1 MEWRRTKI
9 LRRIF
14 KMINFKLYRATIAG
28 NNKNNFYPTEV
39 KITSTNIMADV
50 VRFDHVGAKFK
61 DFVRKNENFIESN
74 VIIMDCDNDHS
85 ENPDDWI
92 TPEKLHE
99 KIPDVSFIA
108 VSSKNNMKPKGNFSA
123 RPRHHYYFPTCT
135 VITDSIKYSYLKR
148 KLQNKFPFFDK
159 NALDSARFI
168 FGVENSNIKIFE
180 GTTTIDKFINIQQ
193 SSNHSADSKND
204 YEDTLLSFENERS
217 LIREGNRNN
226 TLFRKSLCAFKRF
239 GNSPKAY
246 ELIHATKEKIFPPLD
261 ESESVNTIKSALK
274 KYNEIAQQDDYV
286 PPDKYNELRTKNISL
301 IPSDFSETGQAKIFV
316 QENKDKLIFNYS
328 TGYMFFNG
336 SYWEDG
342 KVYSQKLVHNLTE
355 RQLSE
360 TKIKIK
366 KLQEQIKSCPEQ
378 KEIILNYIAQLQV
391 YEKFIISCRNS
402 NRIKAT
408 LRESI
413 PDLSIN
419 INNLN
424 RDPYLLNMPSGT
436 YNLRTSELQPH
447 SPTDYITK
455 QTAVDISDVGF
466 DIWITCLQTIFK
478 NDTEL
483 INYFQEILGLI
494 LIGEVKVESLII
506 CQGDGSNGKTT
517 LWNVISRVLGDYCGT
532 ISADTLTAN
541 CRRNI
546 KPELAELQGKRLVIA
561 PELEEGVRLSTSTL
575 KQICSRDRITAEKK
589 FKAPF
594 AFKPSHQIVLY
605 TNPLPNVGS
614 IDEGTWRRIILIP
627 FNARFSG
634 DNEIKNY
641 EEYLFN
647 NAGGAILKWMVEGSK
662 KCIDNDFK
670 LHRPAAVT
678 NAINNYRY
686 ETDWLAQFIEDCC
699 EVDTTASVSSSELF
713 RTYSAYCFSIHE
725 FTHRQKDFNAALKL
739 KGFIKKKT
747 NKCNVFLG
755 IKLKPDNTF

>member
-1 MEWRRTKI
+1 
-9 LRRIF
+9 
-14 KMINFKLYRATIAG
+14 MINFKLYRATTAG

-39 KITSTNIMADV
+39 NVTSADTIKEV
-50 VRFDHVGAKFK
+50 VRFDHVGAKFR
-61 DFVRKNENFIESN
+61 DSIRKNENFLESN

-85 ENPDDWI
+85 ENPNDWI

-108 VSSKNNMKPKGNFSA
+108 VSSKSNMKPKGNFSA
-123 RPRHHYYFPTCT
+123 RPRHHYYFPTSKL
-135 VITDSIKYSYLKR
+135 ITDSTEYSNLKR
-148 KLQNKFPFFDK
+148 KLQTKFPFFDK

-168 FGVENSNIKIFE
+168 FGVENSTIMIFE
-180 GTTTIDKFINIQQ
+180 GATTIDKFINIQQ
-193 SSNHSADSKND
+193 PSTYSVDIEND
-204 YEDTLLSFENERS
+204 YEDILQSFENERS
-217 LIREGNRNN
+217 TIREGNRNN
-226 TLFRKSLCAFKRF
+226 TLFHTALTAFVRF
-239 GNSPKAY
+239 GNASSAY
-246 ELIHATKEKIFPPLD
+246 ELINSTLKKFSPLLD
-261 ESESVNTIKSALK
+261 KSEADNTIRSALK
-274 KYNEIAQQDDYV
+274 KYNEIVLQDNYV
-286 PPDKYNELRTKNISL
+286 PPDKYNTLKEKNTNL
-301 IPSDFSETGQAKIFV
+301 KPKDFSDIGQAKIFV
-316 QENKDKLIFNYS
+316 QENKEKLLFTYA

-342 KVYSQKLVHNLTE
+342 KIHSQRLVHELTE
-355 RQLSE
+355 RQLVE
-360 TKIKIK
+360 VKLLIK
-366 KLQEQIKSCPEQ
+366 KLEEQSQLHPNK
-378 KEIILNYIAQLQV
+378 KEDFSLYLTLAHKH
-391 YEKFIISCRNS
+391 EKFIISCRNS
-402 NRIKAT
+402 TRIKST
-408 LRESI
+408 LNESI
-413 PDLSIN
+413 PDLAISISDFDKN
-419 INNLN
+419 
-424 RDPYLLNMPSGT
+424 PYLLNMPSGT
-436 YNLRTSELQPH
+436 YNLKTSELQPH

-466 DIWITCLQTIFK
+466 DIWITCLQTIFQ

-546 KPELAELQGKRLVIA
+546 KPELAELQGKRLVVA

-575 KQICSRDRITAEKK
+575 KQICSRDKITAEKK
-589 FKAPF
+589 FKDPF

-647 NAGGAILKWMVEGSK
+647 HAGGAILKWMVEGSK

-699 EVDTTASVSSSELF
+699 EIDNTASVSSSELF

-755 IKLKPDNTF
+755 IKLKSDNTF

>member
-1 MEWRRTKI
+1 
-9 LRRIF
+9 
-14 KMINFKLYRATIAG
+14 MINFKLYRATTAG
-28 NNKNNFYPTEV
+28 NNKNNFYPTEINV
-39 KITSTNIMADV
+39 TSTDIMKSV

-61 DFVRKNENFIESN
+61 DFIRKNENFIESN

-92 TPEKLHE
+92 TPKKLHE
-99 KIPDVSFIA
+99 KIPDVPFIA
-108 VSSKNNMKPKGNFSA
+108 ASSKSNMKPKGNFSA
-123 RPRHHYYFPTCT
+123 RPRHHYYLPTGKM
-135 VITDSIKYSYLKR
+135 ITASTEYSNLKR
-148 KLQNKFPFFDK
+148 KLQAKFPFFDK

-168 FGVENSNIKIFE
+168 FGVENSNIETFE
-180 GTTTIDKFINIQQ
+180 GTTTIDELLNDPQ
-193 SSNHSADSKND
+193 SSIYSADTEND
-204 YEDTLLSFENERS
+204 YENILQSFENERS
-217 LIREGNRNN
+217 TIREGNRNN
-226 TLFRKSLCAFKRF
+226 TLFHTALNAFIRF
-239 GNSPKAY
+239 GNAPPAY
-246 ELIHATKEKIFPPLD
+246 ELINNTLKQFSPLLD
-261 ESESVNTIKSALK
+261 KSEADNTIRSALK
-274 KYNEIAQQDDYV
+274 KYNEISLHDNYV
-286 PPDKYNELRTKNISL
+286 PPDKYNNKLKENNTNLK
-301 IPSDFSETGQAKIFV
+301 PSDFSDIGQAKIFV
-316 QENKDKLIFNYS
+316 QENKGKLIFTYA

-342 KVYSQKLVHNLTE
+342 KIHSQRLVHELTE
-355 RQLSE
+355 RQLAE
-360 TKIKIK
+360 VKLLIK
-366 KLQEQIKSCPEQ
+366 KL
-378 KEIILNYIAQLQV
+378 KEQLQLHPNKKEEFSL
-391 YEKFIISCRNS
+391 YLTLAQQHEKFIISCRNS

-408 LRESI
+408 LNESI
-413 PDLSIN
+413 PDLAIN
-419 INNLN
+419 VNDFDSN
-424 RDPYLLNMPSGT
+424 PYLLNMPSST
-436 YNLRTSELQPH
+436 YNLKTSELQPH

-455 QTAVDISDVGF
+455 QTAVDISDDGT
-466 DIWITCLQTIFK
+466 DIWITCLQTIFQ

-483 INYFQEILGLI
+483 INYFQKILGLI

-532 ISADTLTAN
+532 ISADTLTVN

-575 KQICSRDRITAEKK
+575 KQICSRDKITAEKK
-589 FKAPF
+589 FKDPF

-662 KCIDNDFK
+662 KCIDDDFK
-670 LHRPAAVT
+670 LQRPTVVT
-678 NAINNYRY
+678 NAINNYRH

-699 EVDTTASVSSSELF
+699 EIDTTASVSSSELF

-739 KGFIKKKT
+739 KGFTKKKT